1 VIIQLRA
8 TTAEYI
14 CIYIINVYI
23 VHYHIIWRDAAP
35 RLDLSDPEKV
45 LTVDDDDDNDGNLLL
60 QALCISR
67 AVYKRLRRRP
77 TAMYFA

>member
-1 VIIQLRA
+1 MIIQLRA
-8 TTAEYI
+8 TAAVYI

-35 RLDLSDPEKV
+35 RLGLSDPEKV
-45 LTVDDDDDNDGNLLL
+45 LTVDDDDDGNLLL
-60 QALCISR
+60 QALCIR
-67 AVYKRLRRRP
+67 RTVYKRLRRRP